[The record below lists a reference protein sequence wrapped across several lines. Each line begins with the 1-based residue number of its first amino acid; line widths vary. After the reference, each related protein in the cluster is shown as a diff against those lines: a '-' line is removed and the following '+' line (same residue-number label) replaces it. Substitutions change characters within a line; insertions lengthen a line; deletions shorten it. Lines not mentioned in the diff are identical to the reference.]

1 MSLKRENGET
11 LEMQPIPS
19 EEKKMHGL
27 SSIFLNEGSDIV
39 GLGIKFNNIG
49 YRIKSSG
56 KSIISEISGSAQDAS
71 LLGIMG
77 PSGSGKCE
85 SS

>member
-1 MSLKRENGET
+1 VKRGKGET

-27 SSIFLNEGSDIV
+27 SSIFLDEGSDIV
-39 GLGIKFNNIG
+39 GLGIKFNSIG
-49 YRIKSSG
+49 YRIKSG
-56 KSIISEISGSAQDAS
+56 KNIISEISGSAQDAS

-85 SS
+85 YF